1 MDFSGLLLIA
11 PIITSYDWKYNFELI
26 CDASVYDVG
35 IVLSQ
40 RKNKKFQV
48 THFARK
54 EINES

>member
-1 MDFSGLLLIA
+1 MDDFSGLLLIA

-40 RKNKKFQV
+40 RKNKKNSS
-48 THFARK
+48 HSLCK
-54 EINES
+54 EGFK